1 MFFLIPLQLTSS
13 DDIGS
18 ELVCDHFRKKVHWIY
33 LFVSSKFTEKLLI
46 HGRTFEIFGPN
57 TEPAENVDIWPNIRA
72 CRTFGRPLVCQYT
85 IVYIKARDEVKITEK

>member
-57 TEPAENVDIWPNIRA
+57 TEPVENADIRPNIRP
-72 CRTFGRPLVCQYT
+72 CRTFGRPLDST
-85 IVYIKARDEVKITEK
+85 EITPLTTSL